1 MKRSKFDIET
11 IDVEITHFVQ
21 ATKGSAECGEYLL
34 TQLAVIVAELPKR
47 KQIEFLNGLINA
59 KQEMA

>member
-1 MKRSKFDIET
+1 MKRKFDVET
-11 IDVEITHFVQ
+11 INLEITHLVQ